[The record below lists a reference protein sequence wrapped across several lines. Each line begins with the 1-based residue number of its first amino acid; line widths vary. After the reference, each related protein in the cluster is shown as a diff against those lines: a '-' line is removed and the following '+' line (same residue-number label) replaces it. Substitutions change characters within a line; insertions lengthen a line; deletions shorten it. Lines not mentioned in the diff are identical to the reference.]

1 LPIDTLFIPLSIS
14 ILSQLSP
21 SPPLA
26 ISLVISSLHS
36 PPLPRSGRLCPAI
49 PACCDSKQVFGTAD
63 RCCTG
68 RVTSLADVVVII
80 IKEYCI
86 IVAIIGNIVVF

>member
-1 LPIDTLFIPLSIS
+1 MS
-14 ILSQLSP
+14 SP
-21 SPPLA
+21 DSFNLIFKPVNVFQHNR
-26 ISLVISSLHS
+26 LVGSHPGVPGFVLVMLHS

-68 RVTSLADVVVII
+68 RVTSLADVVVL
-80 IKEYCI
+80 IKR
-86 IVAIIGNIVVF
+86 NIVIL